1 MLIKRF
7 GLLAV
12 VLCVSP
18 FALAAGDVAA
28 DKQQVRIDVQ
38 QICPVSGN
46 KLGEHGA
53 PIKVSIGKQKEQ
65 VYLCCRACLKQA
77 ISKEHWATIHDNFR
91 QAQGICPVMK
101 KKLPKDA
108 KWTIVDGRI
117 VYVCCPPCIE
127 KVTADPETYLRNVDA
142 SYEVALKERDAS
154 K

>member
-38 QICPVSGN
+38 QICPVSGE

-53 PIKVSIGKQKEQ
+53 SIKVSIGKQKEQ

-91 QAQGICPVMK
+91 QAQRICPVMK
-101 KKLPKDA
+101 KKLPKEA

-117 VYVCCPPCIE
+117 VYVCCPPCID
-127 KVTADPETYLRNVDA
+127 KVTADPETYLRKVDA
-142 SYEVALKERDAS
+142 SYEVALRDRDAS

>member
-1 MLIKRF
+1 MPIKPLS
-7 GLLAV
+7 LLAV
-12 VLCVSP
+12 VLSASS
-18 FALAAGDVAA
+18 FAHAADDAAA
-28 DKQQVRIDVQ
+28 DKELVRIDVQ
-38 QICPVSGN
+38 QICPVSGE